1 MQRWVR
7 SFPCRFSSSQER
19 GSELIAELDPQQTS
33 AAAALRKK
41 PARSRPAAAG
51 GKQTPRRAARNAGRR
66 GSEQNPS
73 VGIKAK
79 NARGTTEDMTI
90 SHQEEAWARTE
101 AAAARGEEGTARA
114 FCLDGVGTAPREA
127 CSATVQRGKW

>member
-1 MQRWVR
+1 VLLRHCER
-7 SFPCRFSSSQER
+7 STR
-19 GSELIAELDPQQTS
+19 D
-33 AAAALRKK
+33 
-41 PARSRPAAAG
+41 PAAAG
-51 GKQTPRRAARNAGRR
+51 GQANAETRGKECGRPRPRRPERR

-101 AAAARGEEGTARA
+101 AVAAAAARGEEGTARA